1 MVDPVGGISAASV
14 TRIATTIAPTA
25 PVAPVRQAAGEAE
38 TPEAPQAP
46 AKALSKAPPV
56 DLDRVAQI
64 KKAIANGTF
73 PILPSKIADRLLAL
87 KLEWNPRDQA

>member
-1 MVDPVGGISAASV
+1 MVDSIGSTAAGSV
-14 TRIATTIAPTA
+14 TRVATTIAPTA
-25 PVAPVRQAAGEAE
+25 PIAPVRTPVANE
-38 TPEAPQAP
+38 TPEAPRAL
-46 AKALSKAPPV
+46 AKALSENPPI
-56 DLDRVAQI
+56 DADRVAQI